1 MSIKAFFTI
10 AKNILEKIRTAFT
23 GEDHK
28 YNLPKYRPKCED
40 CKDVFAEI
48 TIVSAEA
55 VVVSCGEESIPASED
70 CDSEFC
76 LYYFN
81 YEYEYRVPGTDEI
94 RKHRDKVKF
103 SGSVWGGW
111 LTKYDIGFRFPIRYN
126 KDDPTRHIRLHNFD

>member
-1 MSIKAFFTI
+1 MSAKAFFEI

-28 YNLPKYRPKCED
+28 YNLPKYRRKCED

-55 VVVSCGEESIPASED
+55 VVVSYGTEAIPNLED
-70 CDSEFC
+70 CDSEFG
-76 LYYFN
+76 LYYWY
-81 YEYEYRVPGTDEI
+81 YEYEYCVPGTDEI
-94 RKHRDKVKF
+94 RKHRDRIEF
-103 SGSVWGGW
+103 SGSCWGRW
-111 LTKYDIGFRFPIRYN
+111 FEKYDKGFRFPVRYN